1 MRLNDDKLTVAA
13 MDVLFQVLEKLSVD
27 LREKKE

>member
-13 MDVLFQVLEKLSVD
+13 MDVFFQVLEKLSVD